1 MSKAGWHLEMGA
13 RVLDGGRVRF
23 RVFAPVARSVEV
35 ELYPRPE
42 GIVPHAMSRG
52 DDGVWC
58 AELNVPVGTL
68 YRYRL
73 DETWGYPDPYSRSQ
87 PEGVHG
93 PSQVVDPAFAWS
105 DGGWR
110 GLDPETLIIY
120 ELHVGTYTPEG
131 TFDAVISQLD
141 ALRDLGISA
150 VELMPVC
157 EFPGKRNWGYDG
169 AHRFAPSNVYG
180 GPDGLRRLV
189 DAAHARGL
197 GVILDVVYN
206 HLGPDGDY
214 LHMFVPNVLTDRY
227 QTPWGKAINF
237 DGEDSVFVRQYFV
250 DNVLYWLHK
259 FHIDGLRIDA
269 AHEMYD
275 SNHHQILEMLS
286 DAVHE
291 QAPPGRRCLIVAEDE
306 RNRVHVITPKESG
319 GHGFDGMWVDDFH
332 HAVHVRLTGE
342 RTGYLNAYAGS
353 NDEIARLLNDGFLYC
368 NTDGVKPESVGRVLR
383 WQLVYCLQNHD
394 QIGNRPFG
402 TRLTEIAGVELYKAA
417 YALLLLTPGTPLLFM
432 GDEYAASTP
441 FLYFTDHEP
450 ELAALAVAGREAE
463 FRDFWGSRQGDGRES
478 PSPQDESTFLG
489 SKLDLNER
497 EQPPHDGVRRL
508 FRELLSLRRDDV
520 VFRAQDGSGL
530 RAQAVSDDVLMVERE
545 LGGERRVVVVNFGE
559 WASFAREGTWEAVF
573 STAEER
579 FAGPG
584 VDLVTLRIDDGSAIE
599 LPAKS
604 TTAWR
609 SGSAWV

>member
-1 MSKAGWHLEMGA
+1 MSEAEWQLEMGA

-23 RVFAPVARSVEV
+23 RVFAPAARSVEV
-35 ELYPRPE
+35 ELYPPPE
-42 GIVPHAMSRG
+42 GIVRHAMSRG
-52 DDGVWC
+52 AEGVWC
-58 AELNVPVGTL
+58 AEIDVPVETL

-93 PSQVVDPAFAWS
+93 PSQVVDPAFAWK

-110 GLDPETLIIY
+110 GLDPRSLVIY

-131 TFDAVISQLD
+131 TFEAAIPQLD
-141 ALRDLGISA
+141 ALRDVGISA
-150 VELMPVC
+150 IELMPVC

-169 AHRFAPSNVYG
+169 AHRFAPSSMYG

-214 LHMFVPNVLTDRY
+214 LRTFVPDVLTDRY
-227 QTPWGKAINF
+227 QTPWGDAVNF
-237 DGEDSVFVRQYFV
+237 DGPDSAFVRQYFV
-250 DNVLYWLHK
+250 DNASYWLHE

-275 SNHHQILEMLS
+275 SHHHQILERLS

-306 RNRVHVITPKESG
+306 RNPVHLITPKEAG

-332 HAVHVRLTGE
+332 HSVHVRVTGKRE
-342 RTGYLNAYAGS
+342 GYLNAYTGTTS
-353 NDEIARLLNDGFLYC
+353 EIARLLNDGFLYC
-368 NTDGVKPESVGRVLR
+368 NTDGVKPEPVARVLR

-394 QIGNRPFG
+394 QIGNRQFG
-402 TRLTEIAGVELYKAA
+402 TRMTEIASIELYKAA

-450 ELAALAVAGREAE
+450 ELAALAVAGREAA
-463 FRDFWGSRQGDGRES
+463 FRDFWASRQGDGRES

-489 SKLDLNER
+489 SKVDLNER
-497 EQPPHDGVRRL
+497 EQPPHDGVLRL
-508 FRELLSLRRDDV
+508 FRELLSLRRSDLV
-520 VFRAQDGSGL
+520 LREQDGSRL
-530 RAQAVSDDVLMVERE
+530 RAEAVSDDVLVVERG
-545 LGGERRVVVVNFGE
+545 LNADRRLVVVNFSEGC
-559 WASFAREGTWEAVF
+559 SFSRQGLWGPML

-584 VDLVTLRIDDGSAIE
+584 VDLVTLRIDGGGSVQ
-599 LPAKS
+599 LPAES
-604 TTAWR
+604 TTLWKADSR
-609 SGSAWV
+609 